1 MNSFE
6 PSLESID
13 SLKDIDALCLF
24 VTDDDRPLTGAAGYV
39 DWRMCGAVSRVLL
52 QGFFKGDRGEQLL
65 MPTSGG
71 VQAVKL
77 FAVGA
82 GPSKTLDASTL
93 GLLLESSALM
103 LKKAGVSSVALS
115 LPKCAVD
122 DAARAEV
129 VKKRFAPSFAPGVTT
144 VFAEKAL
151 RALL

>member
-1 MNSFE
+1 MTSLD

-13 SLKDIDALCLF
+13 SLSGVDALCVF
-24 VTDDDRPLTGAAGYV
+24 VTDDDRPLSGAAGYL
-39 DWRMCGAVSRVLL
+39 DWRMCGALSRVLL

-71 VQAVKL
+71 VSTVRL

-82 GPSKTLDASTL
+82 GNSKALDASTL

-103 LKKAGVSSVALS
+103 LKKAGVTSVALS
-115 LPKCAVD
+115 LPKCGVD
-122 DAARAEV
+122 DTARAEA
-129 VKKRFAPSFAPGVTT
+129 VKKRFAPSFAPGTTT
-144 VFAEKAL
+144 VFAEKSL

>member
-1 MNSFE
+1 MTSFE

-13 SLKDIDALCLF
+13 GLTGVDALCVF
-24 VTDDDRPLTGAAGYV
+24 VTEDDRPLQGAAGYL
-39 DWRMCGAVSRVLL
+39 DWRMCGSLSRVLL
-52 QGFFKGDRGEQLL
+52 AGFFKGDRGEQLL

-71 VQAVKL
+71 VSAVKL

-103 LKKAGVSSVALS
+103 LKRAGVSSVALS
-115 LPKCAVD
+115 LPKCGLD

-129 VKKRFAPSFAPGVTT
+129 VKKRFAPSFAPGTT
-144 VFAEKAL
+144 AVFAEKSL

>member
-1 MNSFE
+1 VTSFE

-13 SLKDIDALCLF
+13 SLTGIDAVCVF
-24 VTDDDRPLTGAAGYV
+24 VTEDDRPLGGAAGYL
-39 DWRMCGAVSRVLL
+39 DWRMCGSLSRVLL

-71 VQAVKL
+71 VPAVKL

-93 GLLLESSALM
+93 GLLMESSALM
-103 LKKAGVSSVALS
+103 LKRAGVSSVALS
-115 LPKCAVD
+115 LPRCSLD
-122 DAARAEV
+122 DASRAEV
-129 VKKRFAPSFAPGVTT
+129 LKKRFAPSFAPGTT
-144 VFAEKAL
+144 AVFAEKGL

>member
-1 MNSFE
+1 MTSFE
-6 PSLESID
+6 PSLEAID
-13 SLKDIDALCLF
+13 ALNGIDALCVF
-24 VTDDDRPLTGAAGYV
+24 VAEDDRPLSGAAGYL
-39 DWRMCGAVSRVLL
+39 DWRMCGALSRVLL

-71 VQAVKL
+71 VSTVKL

-82 GPSKTLDASTL
+82 GNSKALDASTL

-103 LKKAGVSSVALS
+103 LKKAGVTSVAIS
-115 LPKCAVD
+115 LPKCALD
-122 DAARAEV
+122 DAARADA
-129 VKKRFAPSFAPGVTT
+129 VKKRFAPSFAPGTTT

>member
-1 MNSFE
+1 MNTLE

-13 SLKDIDALCLF
+13 SLKDVDALCLF
-24 VTDDDRPLTGAAGYV
+24 VTDDDRPLEGAAGFV
-39 DWRMCGAVSRVLL
+39 DWRMCGSLSRVLL

-71 VQAVKL
+71 VPAVKL

-82 GPSKTLDASTL
+82 GSSKTLDASTL

-103 LKKAGVSSVALS
+103 LKRAGVTSVAVS
-115 LPKCAVD
+115 LPKCALD
-122 DAARAEV
+122 DAVKADA
-129 VKKRFAPSFAPGVTT
+129 VKKRFAPSFAPGTT
-144 VFAEKAL
+144 ALFAEKAL

>member
-1 MNSFE
+1 MTSHE

-13 SLKDIDALCLF
+13 ALTGVDALCVF
-24 VTDDDRPLTGAAGYV
+24 IADDDRPLGGAAGYL
-39 DWRMCGAVSRVLL
+39 DWRMCGALSRVLQ
-52 QGFFKGDRGEQLL
+52 QGFFKGDRGDQLL
-65 MPTSGG
+65 MPTRGG
-71 VQAVKL
+71 VSPGKL

-82 GPSKTLDASTL
+82 GNSKSLDAGTL

-103 LKKAGVSSVALS
+103 LKKAGVTSVALS

-122 DAARAEV
+122 EATRADV
-129 VKKRFAPSFAPGVTT
+129 VKQRFAPSFAPGITT

>member
-1 MNSFE
+1 VNCFE

-13 SLKDIDALCLF
+13 TLRDVDALCVF
-24 VTDDDRPLTGAAGYV
+24 VTDDDRPLSGAAGYL
-39 DWRMCGAVSRVLL
+39 DWRMCGSLSRVLL

-103 LKKAGVSSVALS
+103 LKRAGVASVAIS
-115 LPKCAVD
+115 LPKCGLD
-122 DAARAEV
+122 DAAKADA
-129 VKKRFAPSFAPGVTT
+129 VKKRFAPSFAPGTT
-144 VFAEKAL
+144 ALFAEKAL

>member
-1 MNSFE
+1 MNCFE

-13 SLKDIDALCLF
+13 TLRDVDALCVF
-24 VTDDDRPLTGAAGYV
+24 VTDDDRPLSGAAGYL
-39 DWRMCGAVSRVLL
+39 DWRMCGSLSRVLL

-103 LKKAGVSSVALS
+103 LKRAGVASVAIS
-115 LPKCAVD
+115 LPKCGLD
-122 DAARAEV
+122 DAAKADA
-129 VKKRFAPSFAPGVTT
+129 VKKRFAPSFAPGTT
-144 VFAEKAL
+144 ALFAEKAL

>member
-1 MNSFE
+1 MNSCE

-13 SLKDIDALCLF
+13 TLKEVDALCLF
-24 VTDDDRPLTGAAGYV
+24 VTDDDRPLAGAAGFL
-39 DWRMCGAVSRVLL
+39 DWRMCGSLSRVLL

-103 LKKAGVSSVALS
+103 LKRAGVTSVAIS
-115 LPKCAVD
+115 LPRCALD
-122 DAARAEV
+122 DAAKADA
-129 VKKRFAPSFAPGVTT
+129 VKKRFAPSFAPGTT
-144 VFAEKAL
+144 TLFAEKAL

>member
-6 PSLESID
+6 PSLD
-13 SLKDIDALCLF
+13 AVDTLKDIDALCVF
-24 VTDDDRPLTGAAGYV
+24 VADDDRPLTGAAGYL
-39 DWRMCGAVSRVLL
+39 DWRMCGSLSRVLL

-71 VQAVKL
+71 VPAVKL

-82 GPSKTLDASTL
+82 GPSKSLDASTL

-103 LKKAGVSSVALS
+103 LKRAGVQSVAVS
-115 LPKCAVD
+115 LPKCGLD
-122 DAARAEV
+122 DAAKAEA
-129 VKKRFAPSFAPGVTT
+129 VKKRFVPSFSPGTT
-144 VFAEKAL
+144 ALFAEKAL